1 MAVEFFAATE
11 PKLAFAAVEMRGQG
25 VLLQLVGARED
36 ERTLGLDAG
45 KPGRPGRMP
54 VQFVV
59 AFGAKGLVASLA
71 LEFGLGDV
79 TPHDGVG
86 GKFGVARAVTGENRE
101 TIRLRA
107 EHVLKAFIPTGTYWK
122 QDLATFPK
130 TRPILARVLSASL

>member
-25 VLLQLVGARED
+25 VLFQLVGGRED
-36 ERTLGLDAG
+36 ERALGLDAG

-71 LEFGLGDV
+71 LEFGLGHV

-86 GKFGVARAVTGENRE
+86 GKLGRTDGALEDSPRQTTHGKLRLHSAVCFWCFCFCFGFSS
-101 TIRLRA
+101 LRQI
-107 EHVLKAFIPTGTYWK
+107 EIVSVF
-122 QDLATFPK
+122 
-130 TRPILARVLSASL
+130 R